1 MLLISCLAA
10 CLLFKPP
17 RDHVLKAFGCNP
29 CNLLQQQQQHG
40 SQEFINPQQYQQ
52 QHSTQQM
59 LSGISKQQDIKN
71 DLRVR
76 LSPEGVRPEQL
87 QARKQA
93 AAWPMVPPPEQPS
106 WQQDQ
111 AGTADKPE
119 VKLKRQLS
127 YYSLKSSQLWS
138 EL

>member
-1 MLLISCLAA
+1 LAA

-29 CNLLQQQQQHG
+29 CNLQQQQQQQQQQHG
-40 SQEFINPQQYQQ
+40 SQDFINPQQY
-52 QHSTQQM
+52 QQM
-59 LSGISKQQDIKN
+59 LSGISKQQDIKS
-71 DLRVR
+71 DLRAR

-93 AAWPMVPPPEQPS
+93 AAAWPLVPPPEQPS

-111 AGTADKPE
+111 AGTIDKPE